1 MKVLQFS
8 FIIQYREK
16 KMSEKS
22 TYSINSDDSV
32 ECDDVDFLEEEEER
46 VEAEEH
52 ASKVDSAKVDAESK
66 IKVSKVSRCEL
77 SPLKFRAD
85 VDDEKEGED
94 ESEDAT
100 NKESADPT
108 SNNEAPSEV
117 E

>member
-1 MKVLQFS
+1 MEV
-8 FIIQYREK
+8 
-16 KMSEKS
+16 
-22 TYSINSDDSV
+22 
-32 ECDDVDFLEEEEER
+32 
-46 VEAEEH
+46 EEH

-77 SPLKFRAD
+77 SPLKLRAE

-94 ESEDAT
+94 ESDSDEEEDAT

-108 SNNEAPSEV
+108 SNNVAPSEV